1 MIENKRHVQEVT
13 VFFNKRND
21 SVIEGIQDACWQY
34 GYDLNIIDASRYE
47 QQVLAKKIE
56 REFAYGVTKVILID
70 LEYAN
75 DANLAVAIINQTDRE
90 YQKDKLNQFFRENMP
105 DLKADLYLSDTSC
118 SNGDVGLVQ
127 EILDKFQL
135 TVGPAEKAPITRKK
149 EAAIFFDWP
158 SVEANIEA
166 IGEYRKVYLFATSP
180 VKTAVNANIT
190 VIYKN
195 EYLLGYLAAIGENR
209 QFFNEKLFF
218 LIDDQNINDQKIES
232 LLY

>member
-1 MIENKRHVQEVT
+1 MIENKNQVQEVT
-13 VFFNKRND
+13 VFFNRCNE

-47 QQVLAKKIE
+47 QKVLAQKIE
-56 REFAYGVTKVILID
+56 REFDYGVTKVILID

-75 DANLAVAIINQTDRE
+75 DANLAVAIINQSDRE
-90 YQKDKLNQFFRENMP
+90 YQKDKLNQFFQENTSG
-105 DLKADLYLSDTSC
+105 LKADLYLSDASC
-118 SNGDVGLVQ
+118 SNSDVSLVQ
-127 EILDKFQL
+127 EILGKFQL
-135 TVGPAEKAPITRKK
+135 TIGPNEIAQMTREK
-149 EAAIFFDWP
+149 EVAIFFDWP
-158 SVEANIEA
+158 SVQANLEA
-166 IGEYRKVYLFATSP
+166 IREYRQVYLFATEP
-180 VKTAVNANIT
+180 VKTAINANIA

-232 LLY
+232 FLY